1 MYKLD
6 IILTIMLKVIIHN
19 VFINYIYNLYFLLMF
34 QVEIKKAEPRDS
46 NKMNDVGANQWGMNQ
61 NNHLAMG
68 VCFTINNN

>member
-1 MYKLD
+1 MFN
-6 IILTIMLKVIIHN
+6 IG
-19 VFINYIYNLYFLLMF
+19 MF

-68 VCFTINNN
+68 VCFTIL

>member
-1 MYKLD
+1 
-6 IILTIMLKVIIHN
+6 ML
-19 VFINYIYNLYFLLMF
+19 

-68 VCFTINNN
+68 VCHDLILLNLMFSKLSVNSMLVTIVI

>member
-1 MYKLD
+1 
-6 IILTIMLKVIIHN
+6 
-19 VFINYIYNLYFLLMF
+19 MF

-68 VCFTINNN
+68 VCLNLILFVY

>member
-1 MYKLD
+1 
-6 IILTIMLKVIIHN
+6 
-19 VFINYIYNLYFLLMF
+19 MF

-68 VCFTINNN
+68 VSNIT

>member
-1 MYKLD
+1 M
-6 IILTIMLKVIIHN
+6 IR
-19 VFINYIYNLYFLLMF
+19 FLFMF

-68 VCFTINNN
+68 VCSLFFKLVLKIIIC

>member
-1 MYKLD
+1 MYLFN
-6 IILTIMLKVIIHN
+6 LL
-19 VFINYIYNLYFLLMF
+19 IYLCICMF

-68 VCFTINNN
+68 VCLNLILFVY

>member
-1 MYKLD
+1 M
-6 IILTIMLKVIIHN
+6 
-19 VFINYIYNLYFLLMF
+19 FINFMF

-68 VCFTINNN
+68 VSYFMY

>member
-1 MYKLD
+1 
-6 IILTIMLKVIIHN
+6 
-19 VFINYIYNLYFLLMF
+19 MF

-68 VCFTINNN
+68 VCFNFLIDIILIKIYFY

>member
-1 MYKLD
+1 
-6 IILTIMLKVIIHN
+6 
-19 VFINYIYNLYFLLMF
+19 MF

-68 VCFTINNN
+68 VCYILLLLFKILQKHLVLSYTEKKSDSL

>member
-1 MYKLD
+1 
-6 IILTIMLKVIIHN
+6 
-19 VFINYIYNLYFLLMF
+19 MF

-68 VCFTINNN
+68 VSCMTYYTQKPFKL

>member
-1 MYKLD
+1 
-6 IILTIMLKVIIHN
+6 
-19 VFINYIYNLYFLLMF
+19 MF

-68 VCFTINNN
+68 VCVNDFEISFYIISTNCKIKID

>member
-1 MYKLD
+1 L
-6 IILTIMLKVIIHN
+6 
-19 VFINYIYNLYFLLMF
+19 F

-68 VCFTINNN
+68 VCCNLLLCLILNCVCFSTLFDCFISMLGKLG

>member
-1 MYKLD
+1 
-6 IILTIMLKVIIHN
+6 
-19 VFINYIYNLYFLLMF
+19 MF

-68 VCFTINNN
+68 VSYYWLYNVKNYLFLLTI

>member
-1 MYKLD
+1 MLRKINSLFILCHKL
-6 IILTIMLKVIIHN
+6 IILCQMLFIFIIVIG
-19 VFINYIYNLYFLLMF
+19 MF

-68 VCFTINNN
+68 VCF